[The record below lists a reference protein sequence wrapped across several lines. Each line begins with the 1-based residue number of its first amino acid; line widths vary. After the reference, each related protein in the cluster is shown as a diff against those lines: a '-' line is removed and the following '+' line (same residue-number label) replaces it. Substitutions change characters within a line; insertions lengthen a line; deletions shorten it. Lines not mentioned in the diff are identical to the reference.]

1 MIFIVQLSSGIIHI
15 GVTSLNKIMY
25 INFDKKNG
33 L

>member
-1 MIFIVQLSSGIIHI
+1 MIFIVQLSSGILYV
-15 GVTSLNKIMY
+15 GATSLNKIMC